1 MDDLVRAYFKGV
13 HNCEVVEENFY
24 HLNKTRYRVIGEAV
38 DADTIK
44 KTIKKN
50 SEKAAD
56 PEMTSHKVKELHKRQ
71 NQEFRSMA
79 NEEAAV
85 KTKGPRR
92 TNLPLSR
99 ERNIGHK
106 QDWEYDETNLD
117 WGERHPEGQRLKSR
131 AMTVVGTQ
139 RRQDKEA
146 KLKEE
151 VVDYLVSEGYA
162 KDETSALG
170 ILEVMSDEWLESIV
184 EAKVDSGLSIDQKQK
199 ARRERLASVHKVTGV
214 DSPNSMEGERKY
226 LHNVR
231 RGRKKGNTDSAA
243 SLHLFPPGERGGSSV
258 PGKYRGL
265 QASKRQGPDPDLK
278 TRASLAVIA
287 QRRQDKET
295 GLREDVIDYLIS
307 EGYAKDE
314 ESALGFL
321 EAMSDKWLEEI
332 IKSDQ

>member
-38 DADTIK
+38 DTAKIKETIE
-44 KTIKKN
+44 KN
-50 SEKAAD
+50 SKEAANPEKTGRD
-56 PEMTSHKVKELHKRQ
+56 VKELHKRQ

-106 QDWEYDETNLD
+106 QDWDYDETKLD
-117 WGERHPEGQRLKSR
+117 WGERHPEGKRLKSR
-131 AMTVVGTQ
+131 ATTVVGTQ
-139 RRQDKEA
+139 RREDKEA
-146 KLKEE
+146 
-151 VVDYLVSEGYA
+151 
-162 KDETSALG
+162 
-170 ILEVMSDEWLESIV
+170 
-184 EAKVDSGLSIDQKQK
+184 
-199 ARRERLASVHKVTGV
+199 
-214 DSPNSMEGERKY
+214 
-226 LHNVR
+226 
-231 RGRKKGNTDSAA
+231 
-243 SLHLFPPGERGGSSV
+243 
-258 PGKYRGL
+258 
-265 QASKRQGPDPDLK
+265 
-278 TRASLAVIA
+278 
-287 QRRQDKET
+287 

-314 ESALGFL
+314 ASALGIL
-321 EAMSDKWLEEI
+321 KAMSDKWLEEI